1 MLAISGKVIERTTS
15 MKFILAILFDEHL
28 SWENLVSAVENKV
41 SKNIGI
47 LYEVKN
53 IFRKGGLKT
62 LNFSFRT

>member
-1 MLAISGKVIERTTS
+1 MFAISGKVIERTTS

-62 LNFSFRT
+62 LYFSFHT